1 MHRAP
6 SSSLRFLGSFV
17 VASALLGVGCTCDG
31 ESGTPDASTDAPR
44 IRQDVTQD
52 SPTVIG
58 DDAPIF
64 MGLRS
69 PDRCRIEPDDVYLL
83 GSDTD
88 LGARSRL
95 IGVGPSATS
104 FGVVWRESVDG
115 TAQVR
120 FTEIPATSGP
130 PSATQTI
137 SEGTS
142 LHDEPSITANG
153 ASYVVAWTDNSEDDF
168 EIHARSVAGTTL
180 GAIQRITTRVGRDDS
195 PTLVSLGGG
204 NMLVSWVEERG
215 TTRIPVVRPISPT
228 AAPTGT
234 AHDAATGNVGHP
246 VLAPR
251 EGGAVLLFTDTAGTF
266 PDAILQ
272 RLDASG
278 ASVGARE
285 VLSREHD
292 ATGDVD
298 VGLTALDGAAVF
310 GANVGG
316 ARRDVRVRLLDGT
329 GTPGMSEYSANE
341 GVELGDSASVARL
354 RAAVGWSREC
364 RDGYAIAYRSYPG
377 GAAAP
382 PVLRLLLISAGAEVV
397 RAVNLSPPNISA
409 QGGRTTLRISED
421 GQLLLAWTDTREDR
435 VDMRAA
441 RIRCD

>member
-1 MHRAP
+1 MPSAP
-6 SSSLRFLGSFV
+6 LSRVFLGSFV
-17 VASALLGVGCTCDG
+17 IATALMGAGCSCDG
-31 ESGTPDASTDAPR
+31 ESVPPDASSDAPR
-44 IRQDVTQD
+44 VRQDVNQD
-52 SPTVIG
+52 ATTVVG

-64 MGLRS
+64 TGLRS

-88 LGARSRL
+88 LGARARL

-120 FTEIPATSGP
+120 FAEIPATSGP

-142 LHDEPSITANG
+142 VHDQPTITANG
-153 ASYVVAWTDNSEDDF
+153 AGYVVAWTDNSADDF
-168 EIHARSVAGTTL
+168 EIHARTVAGTTL
-180 GAIQRITTRVGRDDS
+180 GAIQRITNRVGRDDS
-195 PTLVSLGGG
+195 PSLVSLGGG

-215 TTRIPVVRPISPT
+215 TMRVPVVRPIAPT
-228 AAPTGT
+228 AAATGT
-234 AHDAATGNVGHP
+234 AHDVSATGNVGQP

-266 PDAILQ
+266 PDVILQ
-272 RLDASG
+272 RLEASG
-278 ASVGARE
+278 VSMGARE
-285 VLSREHD
+285 VLSAERD

-298 VGLTALDGAAVF
+298 VGLTAIDGAAVF

-316 ARRDVRVRLLDGT
+316 ARLDVRVRLLDGR
-329 GTPGMSEYSANE
+329 GTPGRSEYSLNE
-341 GVELGDSASVARL
+341 GEELGDSASVARL
-354 RAAVGWSREC
+354 RAAVGWSSEC
-364 RDGYAIAYRSYPG
+364 RDGYAVAYRSYPG
-377 GAAAP
+377 AGAP

-397 RAVNLSPPNISA
+397 RAVNLSPPNISS

-421 GQLLLAWTDTREDR
+421 GQLLVAWTDTREDR